1 MATFL
6 ETVIAL
12 NAVTAGTTKTKL
24 VIVVGLES
32 IEVVVIITTILVDL
46 TTILDTITVST
57 MGVCYL

>member
-24 VIVVGLES
+24 DIAAELVS
-32 IEVVVIITTILVDL
+32 IEVVAIITTILVDL